1 MLCVDMCESP
11 SVGDGANALSC
22 SGFAEVCGVGV
33 VLAGLA
39 STGSNP
45 APATNF

>member
-1 MLCVDMCESP
+1 MLCVDMGESP
-11 SVGDGANALSC
+11 SVAEGANALSC
-22 SGFAEVCGVGV
+22 SEFAEVYGVGV

-39 STGSNP
+39 PTGSNP